1 MAELFVNS
9 FPLIALCFFPICLV
23 STLVIVLLKKP
34 IRNFVG
40 SRSALEDR
48 YQKVKAAGP
57 KEGWSGYVLTAV
69 VMLFLFGSAAMIL
82 IAAS

>member
-1 MAELFVNS
+1 MAELFANS

-23 STLVIVLLKKP
+23 ATFAIVLLKKP

-40 SRSALEDR
+40 SRPDLEER
-48 YQKVKAAGP
+48 YQRIKATGP
-57 KEGWSGYVLTAV
+57 KEGWSGYVLIAV